1 MSPCVNV
8 IVTCY
13 NHEKY
18 IEQCL
23 RSIFSQTYSNLTVL
37 VIDDG
42 STDNSVN
49 VIERVLKDTTVAD
62 TEFRQQENNGV
73 SLSRNWGI
81 NWSLAHSGE
90 FVLFVDSDNYLD
102 NHYIEM
108 LMKTAL
114 SKDADIIYGNLIDTK
129 TGETVVEPREY
140 SFSDHLSQNFIDNCS
155 LIRKSKIGDTRYDVA
170 LNRKHLEDYD
180 FILSLVIN
188 HGARPV
194 YASKANLNY
203 RVLVNSVSKHGDMSY
218 YYDTYLYIM
227 RKYVDSHRNLVF
239 EAIKTNLMGYDKRLT
254 DLIEHLASVTDYVN
268 QLQSDMR
275 QVKDEK
281 KQLIDEAKQL
291 IDEKDQLI
299 QHTNNLAT
307 IRLDLEQQ
315 IATLLASKSYRLG
328 HIILRPIKLV
338 ITAMRHPKLVLRR
351 MKRVVPLLLPA
362 IKRPLY
368 RILRGVQRQYQTSG
382 NKNRILVY
390 VIYESERRLQPYKLL
405 FLEALAKLSDQVLI
419 VVNGDIDARDTS
431 DLQQYGEVVTRENSG
446 YDTAAFKFGITYLGQ
461 GKLSQFDELL
471 LVNDTNVG
479 PMSDLSE
486 MFDKM
491 ATKGLDFW
499 GISYGEPQPDFTG
512 YNPYQTIPSH
522 LQSYFLVIN
531 RLLLK
536 QKKFSDYWEKLSDT
550 DSRDK
555 AIGKHETVFT
565 KYFED
570 LGFRHGAVTNHY
582 LDSPMYIHP
591 LTMIRDQ
598 GVPLVKYT
606 AFANDTDDKFAWQGL
621 SRHTEV
627 PELLTYIESE
637 TDYPMVVID
646 EIMTTIKN
654 KQVNSH
660 ILIIDGVENVIPQCT
675 RYRVLNKAE
684 QLEKAGFKVW
694 VINQSSFEFG
704 YAEYASQIIIYRC
717 AYSEKLAELILLAK
731 RHQKP
736 VYYDIDDLVIDTIYT
751 DQLAYTQ
758 SLNDKEKASY
768 DQGVRG
774 YGKLL
779 SMCDGAITSTQT
791 LKSELMNYQPTVF
804 LNRNLASAELVD
816 ISSKVMKD
824 YASPSSRV
832 KIGYFSGSIT
842 HNENFELI
850 KLDIIKI
857 LEQYSHVELH
867 LVGNLDIPKEL
878 RPFKQQLVFHDYV
891 DWHILPSLIAE
902 VDINIA
908 PLVDSLFNRAKSE
921 IKWIEAGLV
930 KVPTIASNIGA
941 FKEMIVDGETGVL
954 ANNTEWFEKLEN
966 LILSQTYRKEIGE
979 NACDFILENCV
990 TSNHRDEL
998 IDWILGQ

>member
-227 RKYVDSHRNLVF
+227 KKYVDSHRNLVF
-239 EAIKTNLMGYDKRLT
+239 EAIKTNLMTYDKRLT
-254 DLIEHLASVTDYVN
+254 DLIDHLASVTDYVN
-268 QLQSDMR
+268 QLHSDMR

-281 KQLIDEAKQL
+281 NQL
-291 IDEKDQLI
+291 IDEKNQLF
-299 QHTNNLAT
+299 QHAENLET
-307 IRLDLEQQ
+307 IRFDLEQQ
-315 IATLLASKSYRLG
+315 NAKLLASKSYRLG
-328 HIILRPIKLV
+328 HTILRPIKLV
-338 ITAMRHPKLVLRR
+338 ITAIRHPRLVLRR
-351 MKRVVPLLLPA
+351 MKRVVPFLLPV

-368 RILRGVQRQYQTSG
+368 KILRSVQRQHQTSG
-382 NKNRILVY
+382 HKKRILVY
-390 VIYESERRLQPYKLL
+390 VIYESERRLQPYKVL
-405 FLEALAKLSDQVLI
+405 FLEALAKLSDKILI
-419 VVNGDIDARDTS
+419 VINGDIDARDTS
-431 DLQQYGEVVTRENSG
+431 DLQQYGEVVTRDNSG
-446 YDTAAFKFGITYLGQ
+446 YDTAAFKFGIAYLGQ
-461 GKLSQFDELL
+461 EKLSQFDELL

-486 MFDKM
+486 IFDKM

-499 GISYGEPQPDFTG
+499 GISYGESQPDFTG

-522 LQSYFLVIN
+522 LQSYFLVIDK
-531 RLLLK
+531 LLLK
-536 QKKFSDYWEKLSDT
+536 QKKFFDYWEKLSDT
-550 DSRDK
+550 NSRNK

-570 LGFRHGAVTNHY
+570 LGFKHGAVTNHY

-646 EIMTTIKN
+646 EIMRTIKN
-654 KQVNSH
+654 KQINSH
-660 ILIIDGVENVIPQCT
+660 ILIIDGVENAIPQCT

-694 VINQSSFEFG
+694 VVNQSSFELG

-804 LNRNLASAELVD
+804 LNRNLASTELVD

-824 YASPSSRV
+824 YASPSNIV

-891 DWHILPSLIAE
+891 DWHILPSLISE

-908 PLVDSLFNRAKSE
+908 PLVDSIFNRAKSE
-921 IKWIEAGLV
+921 IKWLEAGLV
-930 KVPTIASNIGA
+930 GVPTVASNIGA
-941 FKEMIVDGETGVL
+941 FKEMIVDGETGIL
-954 ANNTEWFEKLEN
+954 TENEDWYDALSSLIQSKEKRRDIANHARAY
-966 LILSQTYRKEIGE
+966 ILSQCTTT
-979 NACDFILENCV
+979 A
-990 TSNHRDEL
+990 NHSDEL
-998 IDWILGQ
+998 VQFLK

>member
-1 MSPCVNV
+1 
-8 IVTCY
+8 
-13 NHEKY
+13 
-18 IEQCL
+18 
-23 RSIFSQTYSNLTVL
+23 
-37 VIDDG
+37 
-42 STDNSVN
+42 
-49 VIERVLKDTTVAD
+49 
-62 TEFRQQENNGV
+62 
-73 SLSRNWGI
+73 
-81 NWSLAHSGE
+81 
-90 FVLFVDSDNYLD
+90 
-102 NHYIEM
+102 
-108 LMKTAL
+108 
-114 SKDADIIYGNLIDTK
+114 
-129 TGETVVEPREY
+129 
-140 SFSDHLSQNFIDNCS
+140 
-155 LIRKSKIGDTRYDVA
+155 
-170 LNRKHLEDYD
+170 
-180 FILSLVIN
+180 
-188 HGARPV
+188 
-194 YASKANLNY
+194 
-203 RVLVNSVSKHGDMSY
+203 
-218 YYDTYLYIM
+218 
-227 RKYVDSHRNLVF
+227 
-239 EAIKTNLMGYDKRLT
+239 MGYDKRLT

-281 KQLIDEAKQL
+281 KQLIEEKNQL
-291 IDEKDQLI
+291 F
-299 QHTNNLAT
+299 QHAENLET
-307 IRLDLEQQ
+307 IRFDLEQQ
-315 IATLLASKSYRLG
+315 NAKLLASKSYRLG
-328 HIILRPIKLV
+328 HTILRPIKLV

-368 RILRGVQRQYQTSG
+368 KILRSIQRKHQTSG
-382 NKNRILVY
+382 HKKRILVY
-390 VIYESERRLQPYKLL
+390 VIYESERLLQSYKVL

-431 DLQQYGEVVTRENSG
+431 DLQQYGEVVTRDNSG
-446 YDTAAFKFGITYLGQ
+446 YDTAAFKFGIAYLGQ
-461 GKLSQFDELL
+461 EKLSQFDELL

-499 GISYGEPQPDFTG
+499 GISYGESQPDFTG

-522 LQSYFLVIN
+522 LQSYFLVIDK
-531 RLLLK
+531 LLLK
-536 QKKFSDYWEKLSDT
+536 QKKFFDYWEKLSDT
-550 DSRDK
+550 NSRNK

-570 LGFRHGAVTNHY
+570 LGFKHGAVTNHY

-646 EIMTTIKN
+646 GIMRTIKN
-654 KQVNSH
+654 KQINSH
-660 ILIIDGVENVIPQCT
+660 ILIIDGVENAIPQCT

-694 VINQSSFEFG
+694 VVNQSSFEFG

-804 LNRNLASAELVD
+804 LNRNLASTELVD

-824 YASPSSRV
+824 YASPSNIV

-891 DWHILPSLIAE
+891 DWHILPSLISE

-908 PLVDSLFNRAKSE
+908 PLVDSIFNRAKSE
-921 IKWIEAGLV
+921 IKWLEAGLV
-930 KVPTIASNIGA
+930 GVPTVASNIGA
-941 FKEMIVDGETGVL
+941 FKEMIVDGETGIL
-954 ANNTEWFEKLEN
+954 TENEDWYDALSSLIQSKEKRRDIANHARAY
-966 LILSQTYRKEIGE
+966 ILSQCTTT
-979 NACDFILENCV
+979 A
-990 TSNHRDEL
+990 NHSDEL
-998 IDWILGQ
+998 VQFLK